1 MVAFEFELMARVDR
15 DKYQDSSG
23 DEGENCEGV
32 YTSQPMDPSRFAG
45 VALGSLATASAS
57 VWGLWAGGKYGG
69 ESEGEY
75 GGGEVGGH
83 GRYIRC
89 RLS

>member
-1 MVAFEFELMARVDR
+1 MTNIRIPAVMRERTARVYTLPNQWIQVGLR
-15 DKYQDSSG
+15 D
-23 DEGENCEGV
+23 
-32 YTSQPMDPSRFAG
+32 G

-83 GRYIRC
+83 GRYLRC